1 MSSSLLYRFIQVFP
15 PPEFLAM
22 PAAGIDISDSSVKYL
37 DAQFEN
43 GGYIPKT
50 FDALPVDAGIVVD
63 GVVRTPDALAE
74 VLAVFRKKHGRSFA
88 YAALPE
94 ELAYIYSVQ
103 LPAVL
108 DKDAMRSAVEFSLA
122 EHVPIPASELTFDF
136 DVADTHD
143 GTALVSVTA
152 FPTEVV
158 NGYKHALEKAG
169 FMVKA
174 LELEAYAVARAVV
187 PRNAQGS
194 SMVIDFGRTRT
205 GITIVQ
211 NRTPV
216 FSTTVKVG
224 GDAITNTIIRAYNV
238 SAEEADV
245 IKRTE
250 GITKCRDKSV
260 GEQLSKSV
268 DALIAEIQRHYR
280 FWESTTHERGNDA
293 GRITRIFLCG
303 GAVGLGGLPERVS
316 AALQLQVDIADI
328 WRNLFDINEH
338 IPTVSRTESLQYA
351 TAAGL
356 LLRDIEI

>member
-1 MSSSLLYRFIQVFP
+1 MSSLLYRFIQVFP

-50 FDALPVDAGIVVD
+50 FDALPLEQGIVVD
-63 GVVRTPDALAE
+63 GVVRNPDALAE
-74 VLAVFRKKHGRSFA
+74 VLAVFRKKHGRGFA

-94 ELAYIYSVQ
+94 ELAYIYSIQ
-103 LPAVL
+103 LPSAL

-122 EHVPIPASELTFDF
+122 EHVPIPASDLTFDF
-136 DVADTHD
+136 DVADTHENM
-143 GTALVSVTA
+143 ALVSVTA
-152 FPTEVV
+152 FPTDVV

-174 LELEAYAVARAVV
+174 LELEAYAVARAAI
-187 PRNAQGS
+187 PRNAHES

-224 GDAITNTIIRAYNV
+224 GDTITKTIMSAYNV
-238 SAEEADV
+238 SAEEADT
-245 IKRTE
+245 IKRLE
-250 GITKCRDKSV
+250 GITKSRDEAV
-260 GEQLSKSV
+260 GEQIRKSV
-268 DALIAEIQRHYR
+268 DALIAEIERHYR
-280 FWESTTHERGNDA
+280 FWESTAHERGDNA
-293 GRITRIFLCG
+293 ERITRIFLCG

-316 AALQLQVDIADI
+316 SALQIQVSIADI
-328 WRNLFDINEH
+328 WHNLFDINVH
-338 IPTVSRTESLQYA
+338 IPPVSRTESLQYA